1 MKNQYLALP
10 GPTPVCPE
18 ALQAMAEPMF
28 NHRGPRFA
36 GLFQE
41 VMENCR
47 ELFQTQE
54 DLFILTASGTGA
66 MEAAAVNVLKRGD
79 RVLSAVNGAFG
90 QRFADIAAS
99 VGAEVEI
106 FPGDWGKALD
116 LDKLEEAL
124 SQGTY
129 RAITVIHCETSTA
142 VLNDLQAIAR
152 LRDRLQPQALLLVDA
167 ISSLGA
173 AKLPVDK
180 WGLDVVVTGSQKV
193 LAAPPGLAMV
203 SFNQRAWDAH
213 KSSDVSRYYWD
224 FTKYKTFMEKGETPY
239 TPAISQFL
247 AIKAASARFVNE
259 GLDNA
264 VKRHQLM
271 AAMTRAASR
280 ALGLELLVARDEE
293 AATTVTAIF
302 PPSGMEAAKLRAHLR
317 ETHGLIVAGGQ
328 GKLAIDIFRIG
339 HLGIADAATVVSYI
353 ALLEKGLHELGH
365 NVVPGAG
372 VAAALGCQPQ

>member
-36 GLFQE
+36 ELFQE
-41 VMENCR
+41 VVENCR

-66 MEAAAVNVLKRGD
+66 MEAAAANVLSRGD

-90 QRFADIAAS
+90 QRFADIAA
-99 VGAEVEI
+99 VLGADVEI
-106 FPGDWGKALD
+106 FPGEWGKALD
-116 LDKLEEAL
+116 LDKLEKTL

-129 RAITVIHCETSTA
+129 QAITVVHCETSTA
-142 VLNDLQAIAR
+142 VLNQLQEIAK

-173 AKLPVDK
+173 ATLPVDK

-203 SFNQRAWDAH
+203 SFNQRAWQANE
-213 KSSDVSRYYWD
+213 KSDLSRYYWD
-224 FTKYKTFMEKGETPY
+224 FTKYKTFMDKGETPY

-247 AIKAASARFVNE
+247 ALKAASARFVNE
-259 GLDNA
+259 GLHNA

-271 AAMTRAASR
+271 AAMTRSAVR
-280 ALGLELLVARDEE
+280 ALNLELLVADDDE

-302 PPSGMEAAKLRAHLR
+302 PPSGMEAAQLRAHLR
-317 ETHGLIVAGGQ
+317 ENQGLIVAGGQ
-328 GKLAIDIFRIG
+328 GKLATSIFRIG

-353 ALLEKGLHELGH
+353 ALLEKGLYELGH
-365 NVVPGAG
+365 KGTPGAG
-372 VAAALGCQPQ
+372 VAAALSCQTG